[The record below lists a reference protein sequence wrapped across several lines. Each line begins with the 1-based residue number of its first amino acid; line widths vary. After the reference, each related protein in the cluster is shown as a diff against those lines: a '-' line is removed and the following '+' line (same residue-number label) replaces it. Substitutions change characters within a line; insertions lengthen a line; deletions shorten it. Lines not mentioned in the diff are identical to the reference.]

1 MSDLEITIKNL
12 KSRKKEIE
20 EELEYKN
27 NESLNEE
34 LYEINDSLNKLN
46 PNRSDVHTLFS
57 YKC

>member
-46 PNRSDVHTLFS
+46 PNRSDVHALFS
-57 YKC
+57 

>member
-1 MSDLEITIKNL
+1 MSDKDITIQNL
-12 KSRKKEIE
+12 QSRKKEIE
-20 EELEYKN
+20 EELQYKN